1 MFEGKKYLGGIFKSW
16 PLGFDH
22 NRRFDDAWEKENKF
36 SSNRSTLECQR
47 AKKRGSLINGSF
59 NWPLLVSRRYLGNSW
74 LEILPSSLS
83 LPLTCL
89 LTWPVEWMNELRQNK
104 SIFNRYLID
113 WSIDAFEVQASVPKN
128 AISFHFLIPW
138 NQAYGLDPIDH
149 LKCHELLTHLVHFLG
164 DDDKVAKRW
173 KQKQATKKKII
184 TTRKRMRCGRPANV
198 CLSQILTDWPTPRF
212 LLIWPF
218 CF

>member
-83 LPLTCL
+83 PARL
-89 LTWPVEWMNELRQNK
+89 LTWPVEWTSSGK
-104 SIFNRYLID
+104 INRYLID
-113 WSIDAFEVQASVPKN
+113 TWLIDRSMLLRFKQAYLRMP
-128 AISFHFLIPW
+128 FHFISWFLEIRHMDSTQSIIW
-138 NQAYGLDPIDH
+138 NVTSSWPILSISWTMMIKWRKDENRNKRQRRRLSRRGKECDAAGQRMFAC
-149 LKCHELLTHLVHFLG
+149 LK
-164 DDDKVAKRW
+164 
-173 KQKQATKKKII
+173 
-184 TTRKRMRCGRPANV
+184 
-198 CLSQILTDWPTPRF
+198 SWPTDQRRVSY
-212 LLIWPF
+212 
-218 CF
+218 